1 MQSKGMPVETRLMK
15 FYESEAE
22 KDLTCPK
29 HNGTLDISGYAVRL
43 GLLRA
48 KWAKYLYEEESAQ
61 EEATHALSS
70 IYSSKFLYYSY
81 DYEYNIDKKDIAT
94 MIKGDKEYQSCE
106 LVLKEQ
112 ISKIKF
118 IQSVLDALSAQTFYL
133 NTAMKHILWKS
144 GETA

>member
-1 MQSKGMPVETRLMK
+1 METRLMD

-61 EEATHALSS
+61 EEDAHALSS

>member
-1 MQSKGMPVETRLMK
+1 METRLIK

-61 EEATHALSS
+61 EEAAHALSS

-81 DYEYNIDKKDIAT
+81 DYEYSIDKKDIAT

-112 ISKIKF
+112 ISKNKF

-133 NTAMKHILWKS
+133 NTAIKHILWKS

>member
-1 MQSKGMPVETRLMK
+1 METRLIK

-48 KWAKYLYEEESAQ
+48 KWAKYLYEEETIQ
-61 EEATHALSS
+61 EETAHELSS
-70 IYSSKFLYYSY
+70 IYSSKFLFYSY
-81 DYEYNIDKKDIAT
+81 DYEYNIDKKDITT
-94 MIKGDKEYQSCE
+94 MIKGDKDYQQCE
-106 LVLKEQ
+106 SVLKKQ
-112 ISKIKF
+112 ISKNKF